1 MRTKGSRLIDIF
13 PLLFLVLLES
23 AVSGSYPTAQNVTW
37 KSTNFKTIL
46 TWQPFPSDYSHTVEF
61 SVIGRNKERNRN
73 CIRTSTSTCDLTYS
87 LTDVNACY
95 VAYILSEP
103 PLGVTSDLTEF
114 PYTKSSTFCPY
125 KDTDI
130 GRVDFKLEV
139 SKDKEKTWLLVT
151 DPLTALFQEDQQLNI
166 RDIFSEKLQYKVTY
180 RRNKSTG
187 KKVYISKSNV
197 MEIPDLDHGES
208 YCFTVQAFIPSR
220 SIDKQLG
227 KPSQTQCSED
237 HKQSI
242 LEVYSV
248 GVIAGGILLVLLLII
263 VITVV
268 TIVCCRHR
276 KKREKSE
283 NESVPLQSVERLSSS
298 NTRLT

>member
-1 MRTKGSRLIDIF
+1 MRTKGSRLIDFF
-13 PLLFLVLLES
+13 PLLFF
-23 AVSGSYPTAQNVTW
+23 AVSGSYPTARNVTW
-37 KSTNFKTIL
+37 ESTNFKTIL
-46 TWQPFPSDYSHTVEF
+46 SWQPLPSHYSYTVEF
-61 SVIGRNKERNRN
+61 SVLGRSKERNRN
-73 CIRTSTSTCDLTYS
+73 CIRTSTRTCDLTYS
-87 LTDVNACY
+87 LMDVKACY

-125 KDTDI
+125 QDTDI
-130 GRVDFKLEV
+130 GRVEFKLEV
-139 SKDKEKTWLLVT
+139 SKDKKTTWLMVT
-151 DPLTALFQEDQQLNI
+151 DPLTALFQDDQQLSI
-166 RDIFSEKLQYKVTY
+166 RDIFSEKLEYKVTY

-197 MEIPDLDHGES
+197 MEIPDLDHEES

-220 SIDKQLG
+220 RTDKQLG

-237 HKQSI
+237 HKHSI

-248 GVIAGGILLVLLLII
+248 GVIAGGILLVLLLMA

-268 TIVCCRHR
+268 TTVCCRRR

-283 NESVPLQSVERLSSS
+283 KEGVPLQSV
-298 NTRLT
+298 